1 MSLALSVFVLFI
13 LRMQWVNGTQLLNT
27 TSLLKLFGFT
37 AGDGTGM
44 TDIGHTL

>member
-1 MSLALSVFVLFI
+1 MSLALSIYVLLI
-13 LRMQWVNGTQLLNT
+13 SLMQSVNETQLLNT

-37 AGDGTGM
+37 AGGGTGA